1 MLMPIHT
8 CDVDWSQVERSKDRS
23 KGVPFDRKNEQSL
36 PVKGSEPGN
45 AIVHGGAIKTWRT
58 WHSQHKR

>member
-1 MLMPIHT
+1 MLMPIHA

-36 PVKGSEPGN
+36 PGQGEQARQCNCPSG
-45 AIVHGGAIKTWRT
+45 HGKDMADVTFT
-58 WHSQHKR
+58 T